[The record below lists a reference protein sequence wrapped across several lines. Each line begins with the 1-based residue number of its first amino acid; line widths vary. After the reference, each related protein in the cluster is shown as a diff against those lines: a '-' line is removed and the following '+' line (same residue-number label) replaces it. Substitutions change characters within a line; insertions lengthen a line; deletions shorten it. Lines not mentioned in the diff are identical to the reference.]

1 MAATV
6 AQQALE
12 HLLIQEVQC
21 TERLLACLNAERTA
35 LAQRD
40 MDALE
45 QTTGEKL
52 QHTLELEQLD
62 RQREDLLSQLGFATD
77 AEGLRQ
83 CFKRLPQADNL
94 KRLWQQILSNL
105 DACRNGN
112 LTNGGILEAGRQHV
126 EQALS
131 ILRGQCGT
139 PSLYKSGGDTTADLG
154 RRELGKV

>member
-83 CFKRLPQADNL
+83 CFKRL
-94 KRLWQQILSNL
+94 
-105 DACRNGN
+105 
-112 LTNGGILEAGRQHV
+112 
-126 EQALS
+126 
-131 ILRGQCGT
+131 
-139 PSLYKSGGDTTADLG
+139 
-154 RRELGKV
+154 